1 MFEWFILEISMMIT
15 KSCPRCFWSRELLGG
30 DVTVNGGFETLLLL
44 KLLILGAL
52 HDARVVL
59 FCKLMACYE
68 NKTCRKGKRGKK
80 SSGYLKLTYCHLQCQ
95 FAESENWRHESVMK
109 KELTKCKQGKIVLEN
124 FPVGERYTLDSNKT
138 HCTVW
143 IRVGIAR
150 SGLNPWFDILT
161 FDFWKHVSRNQS
173 QYDPLC
179 LRPPQLLVKNLLS
192 I

>member
-1 MFEWFILEISMMIT
+1 MSAIRLLCIWCQIEFEVGHWTTALDQGAKHTSDNTCGGPCLCRLGCLEVYIEVLKGGLKKNKPQKLLGRGNTSLIHRTDVDDDTCFFLAFERFILEISMMIT

-80 SSGYLKLTYCHLQCQ
+80 SSGYLKLTYCHLQCH
-95 FAESENWRHESVMK
+95 FADR
-109 KELTKCKQGKIVLEN
+109 
-124 FPVGERYTLDSNKT
+124 
-138 HCTVW
+138 
-143 IRVGIAR
+143 AA
-150 SGLNPWFDILT
+150 
-161 FDFWKHVSRNQS
+161 
-173 QYDPLC
+173 
-179 LRPPQLLVKNLLS
+179 
-192 I
+192 